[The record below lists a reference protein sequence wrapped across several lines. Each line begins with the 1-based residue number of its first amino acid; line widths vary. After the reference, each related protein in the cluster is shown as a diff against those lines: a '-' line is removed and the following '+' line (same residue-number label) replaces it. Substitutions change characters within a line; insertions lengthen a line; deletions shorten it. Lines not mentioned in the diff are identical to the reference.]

1 MSSTI
6 KRKKKMGV
14 SPERLAELRRA
25 TLIASTGASLRL
37 SSSKV
42 TNEQVE
48 EILNTLSKSSV
59 RK

>member
-1 MSSTI
+1 MAKSKLT
-6 KRKKKMGV
+6 KKNFGI

-25 TLIASTGASLRL
+25 NLIASTGSSLRI
-37 SSSKV
+37 SGSRV

-48 EILNTLSKSSV
+48 HILDKISKPSG